1 MEHLFLTKGIRKTAI
16 TESFTKEVFFIMN
29 VGYARVSAI
38 DQNPARQ
45 EALLNEMGAE
55 RIFID
60 KSSGKNIDRTN
71 FKKMMAFIRN
81 GDKLIIES
89 LSRIS
94 RDLKD
99 LLRIVEMLEKKGI
112 QLVSAKEN
120 IDTGTPQGKL
130 MLNIFG
136 ALSQFE
142 REAILE
148 RQKEG
153 IALAKADGKYKGRK
167 PIEVGDT
174 FFHVTNMWQSGQ
186 ISLKEAL
193 ITTGLSKTTFFRK
206 CKKYCIRKKITWQ

>member
-1 MEHLFLTKGIRKTAI
+1 MK
-16 TESFTKEVFFIMN
+16 
-29 VGYARVSAI
+29 VGYARVSTI

-167 PIEVGDT
+167 SIEVGDT
-174 FFHVTNMWQSGQ
+174 FFHATKMWQSGQ

-193 ITTGLSKTTFFRK
+193 RTTGLSKTTFFRK
-206 CKKYCIRKKITWQ
+206 CKKYGIRKKITWQ